1 MEEGPHDRSAGL
13 HARRAWAL
21 AVAGASA
28 GCNPVINL
36 QGAFFPAWI
45 ICILGGAALAGLAHR
60 LFLAAG
66 IQRHLGPPAVIYP
79 SLVILLTM
87 AIWLTFYAT

>member
-1 MEEGPHDRSAGL
+1 MEARAHDRPAGL
-13 HARRAWAL
+13 LARRSWAF

-28 GCNPVINL
+28 GCNPVVNL
-36 QGAFFPAWI
+36 QGAFFPAWV

-60 LFLAAG
+60 VFLAVG

-79 SLVILLTM
+79 SLVLLFTM
-87 AIWLTFYAT
+87 LIWLTFYAT